1 MNPGSRTHFPAW
13 DSAGPAEYASLMD
26 VPSQGS
32 RNKTLLTA
40 LPNQLK
46 KKKIKNHSDN
56 TLGSM
61 RLQESRKHA
70 EVSASYL
77 SPLAVF
83 PVRPGTEIQQ
93 RDHRVNQYALR
104 DVPYMLQVFLF
115 FFF

>member
-1 MNPGSRTHFPAW
+1 
-13 DSAGPAEYASLMD
+13 
-26 VPSQGS
+26 
-32 RNKTLLTA
+32 
-40 LPNQLK
+40 
-46 KKKIKNHSDN
+46 
-56 TLGSM
+56 M

-115 FFF
+115 FFFLIPLAAFFYYYFNRLQFRVGL